1 VDPDRLRAA
10 VAAGITTLGENRV
23 QDAEAKA
30 AEVPGA
36 RWHMIGQLQSN
47 KAARAARLFDVI
59 ESVDSIELAA
69 RLGALVHGE
78 RDGRSLP
85 LYLQVNI
92 DRDPTKAGF
101 DPDAL
106 ESSLRGL
113 LDVNGL
119 EVRGLM
125 TVGRLFDRPE
135 EARSTFKSLRALR
148 DRLRQ
153 VDGRLGSG
161 LSMGMSNDFEVA
173 VEEGASIVRV
183 GRAVFG
189 ERT

>member
-1 VDPDRLRAA
+1 M
-10 VAAGITTLGENRV
+10 AAGITTLGENRV

-148 DRLRQ
+148 DRFRQ